1 LKLFTAE
8 LRREGVDEGHILELN
23 FESMRYKDILDGP
36 SLYDHV
42 KARIPKQGKTYL
54 IFDEIQMVRD
64 WQRAIDSF
72 CVDFDVDI
80 YITGSNAY
88 LLSSELATLLS
99 GRSVEIRM
107 LPLSFREFLDFH
119 TFGPSVALEEK
130 FQTYLKFGGMPAIR
144 EIGFNEPRVNDMLEG
159 IYSTVILKD
168 VMERNKLTDQSLLRK
183 IVIFLA
189 DNLGN
194 LTSPNGISKVL
205 MNEGSMDVKERHKTP
220 ASRTVDGY
228 IGMLRNA
235 FIFYE
240 ANRYDVKGKELLK
253 TLSKHYIADIG
264 IRNMLLGYRDTNRGH
279 ILENVVYLE
288 LLRRGYRVSVGK
300 VGEKEVDF
308 VAERPDDRKYLQV
321 AETLAGEETLRRELE
336 PLLRIA
342 DNHEKIILSMDRSF
356 IQSYDGVKSIN
367 IIEYLLTPEPPG
379 PPGPEALDP

>member
-1 LKLFTAE
+1 
-8 LRREGVDEGHILELN
+8 VDEEHILELN
-23 FESMRYKDILDGP
+23 FESIRYKDILDSL
-36 SLYDHV
+36 SLYEYV
-42 KARIPKQGKTYL
+42 KERIPKQGKTYL
-54 IFDEIQMVRD
+54 IFDEIQTVRD
-64 WQRAIDSF
+64 WQKAIDSF

-99 GRSVEIRM
+99 GRCVEIRM

-119 TFGPSVALEEK
+119 TFEPSIGLEEK
-130 FQTYLKFGGMPAIR
+130 FQAYLKFGGMPAIR
-144 EIGFNEPRVNDMLEG
+144 EIGFNEPRINDMLEG

-183 IVIFLA
+183 IVMFLA
-189 DNLGN
+189 GNLGN
-194 LTSPNGISKVL
+194 LTSPNSISKVL
-205 MNEGSMDVKERHKTP
+205 MNEGTADIGERHKTP
-220 ASRTVDGY
+220 ASRTVDDY

-240 ANRYDVKGKELLK
+240 ANRYDVKGKQLLK
-253 TLSKHYIADIG
+253 TLSKHYIVDVG
-264 IRNMLLGYRDTNRGH
+264 IRNMLLGYRDTDRGH

-300 VGEKEVDF
+300 VGGKAGEREKEVDF
-308 VAERPDDRKYLQV
+308 VAERPDDRKYLQI

-342 DNHEKIILSMDRSF
+342 DNHEKMILSMDRSF
-356 IQSYDGVKSIN
+356 IQSYDGIKAVN
-367 IIEYLLTPEPPG
+367 IIEYLLS
-379 PPGPEALDP
+379 DN